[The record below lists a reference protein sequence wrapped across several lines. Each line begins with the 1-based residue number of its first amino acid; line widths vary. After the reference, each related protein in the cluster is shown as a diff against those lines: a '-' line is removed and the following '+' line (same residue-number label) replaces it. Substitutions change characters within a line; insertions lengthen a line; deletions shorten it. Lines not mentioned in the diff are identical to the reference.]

1 MLADVPVP
9 ASLSFDPIIPG
20 VHRLSGVIRSIR
32 LRPYPAPLD
41 RPPAGLAC
49 RCRDSGRGISKTF
62 LMNAQKFVRTAVAL
76 WGGTLLTAATWAAS
90 ASPAAVTARA
100 VQQANAFLDTLS
112 QPQRTAAVFAFTDQV
127 QRKNWSNLPTPLYTR
142 AGLRLADLTPKQ
154 REAALAALAALL
166 SESGYQKIHDIMEGD
181 ELLRTPDNGKI
192 IFGRDEF
199 FISFVGTP
207 SLTKPWT
214 LQFGGHHLAINATVA
229 GDKGVLTPS
238 HTAAQPATYTLN
250 GKTIRPLGAESDR
263 AFALINSLNAA
274 QQSKA
279 IIGAKF
285 RDLVLGPGKDGV
297 NLVPEGIPASELTAE
312 QQVQLWALAKEWV
325 GIIHADAAAA
335 KMTEIQSQVGQ
346 TFFAWSGPTTP
357 GSAAYFRIQGP
368 TVVIEFAPQSLGGS
382 PINHI
387 HTIYRDPSN
396 EYGQKWWPK

>member
-1 MLADVPVP
+1 
-9 ASLSFDPIIPG
+9 
-20 VHRLSGVIRSIR
+20 
-32 LRPYPAPLD
+32 
-41 RPPAGLAC
+41 
-49 RCRDSGRGISKTF
+49 
-62 LMNAQKFVRTAVAL
+62 MNAQKFVRTAVAL